1 MIYENLSKEQLKNEY
16 LTLKKEYENFKKL
29 NLDLDMSRG
38 KPCAE
43 QLNLSLNMLKDV
55 DINCFTKTKQ
65 GQDPRNYG
73 LLSGTLEAKQFFS
86 NILNVPT
93 DRIIVGDG
101 SSLSLMFDYI
111 NMAVNFGLLGSTPWN
126 KLKEVKFL
134 CPCPGYDRHFAICE
148 LFNIKM
154 INININQNGPD
165 ITQIKELVEENPSI
179 KGIWCVPKYSN
190 PTGITYKNEIVTA
203 FAKLRPAAEDFR
215 IFWDNAYAIHHL
227 TEKHDELLNIFEE
240 CEKYNTQ
247 NMVVEFTS
255 TAKITFAG
263 SGISAIAASEENIK
277 DILNIMSKR
286 IICFNK
292 INQIRHA
299 KFFNTIEKLEKHMQN
314 HAKIIKPKFDLIL
327 NKFEKELKPLKIAS
341 WSCPNGGYF
350 ISFNAF
356 NGCAKRIY
364 KLCKDAGVTLTN
376 PGATYPYSK
385 DPNDSNIRI
394 APTYPSIEDLKTASN
409 IFCICVKIATI
420 EKLL

>member
-1 MIYENLSKEQLKNEY
+1 
-16 LTLKKEYENFKKL
+16 
-29 NLDLDMSRG
+29 
-38 KPCAE
+38 
-43 QLNLSLNMLKDV
+43 
-55 DINCFTKTKQ
+55 
-65 GQDPRNYG
+65 
-73 LLSGTLEAKQFFS
+73 
-86 NILNVPT
+86 
-93 DRIIVGDG
+93 
-101 SSLSLMFDYI
+101 MFDYI

-165 ITQIKELVEENPSI
+165 ITQIKELVEKNPSI

>member
-1 MIYENLSKEQLKNEY
+1 MEK
-16 LTLKKEYENFKKL
+16 
-29 NLDLDMSRG
+29 
-38 KPCAE
+38 
-43 QLNLSLNMLKDV
+43 
-55 DINCFTKTKQ
+55 
-65 GQDPRNYG
+65 
-73 LLSGTLEAKQFFS
+73 
-86 NILNVPT
+86 
-93 DRIIVGDG
+93 
-101 SSLSLMFDYI
+101 
-111 NMAVNFGLLGSTPWN
+111 
-126 KLKEVKFL
+126 
-134 CPCPGYDRHFAICE
+134 
-148 LFNIKM
+148 
-154 INININQNGPD
+154 
-165 ITQIKELVEENPSI
+165 NPSI